1 MRNSWIRITQS
12 QLQPIKQPD
21 SSLSIRHNPIF
32 APAIPAL
39 HMRKINFIGLLIL
52 IINSTFAQ
60 QPAGKEEEERSPD
73 TASVYYLNIEQKW
86 PGSRVVKMNDT
97 LLKGNQFY
105 DPVQGGSSLNAVNG
119 NIGLA
124 YKSLI
129 FNPAPTDG
137 FRFAPSVYNHYLLRN
152 DNIRYYQTFGPYTNI
167 AYSFGD
173 GKEQL
178 FSVTHSQNLAR
189 GLSLGVDLNIINS
202 LGNYNRQ
209 KADNSSVAFQGQFI
223 TNNERYAVLANYR
236 NNRYKWR
243 ENGGIV
249 NDSLVTENIEPE
261 RNRIAIN
268 LQSAD
273 NLIKESGVFLRQYYY
288 FGKNPNKPDKAKS
301 IPASDSTGIS
311 SDSLPAPELPS
322 RLFFNPDRSDFISHT
337 FTYTRNALKYTDEP
351 TKPGY
356 YPDIYLDSVTTFDSI
371 YYHEIINQFMFE
383 GGIGRAKG
391 SSKAIQ
397 LRLGIEHTFGVYK
410 NSITDNDSN
419 YMKRNFNRITTFG
432 YLSANA
438 FGLARAEGKVWL
450 TTGAPFKGDK
460 GAAAMLTLPAYDN
473 STSWGNLSAE
483 LGVNSMQP
491 DYIFQ
496 YQLSNNFQWENS
508 FGQQTIASGKVMY
521 ARKFVNAGFNFYN
534 LDGWVYFDTIA
545 HPARANSSI
554 QVTQLYAQTDITLG
568 NFDIQAFA
576 IWQKS
581 TNANILDLPELAGRL
596 TAYYRISL
604 FKRAVHLQAGL
615 SLMMNTSFYADAYMP
630 ALRSYYNQN
639 QVKLGDYPY
648 IDGFINMRVKRARMF
663 LVMKHINEGL
673 TGYNYMMVPSYPMAD
688 RGFRFGVSWNFFD

>member
-1 MRNSWIRITQS
+1 
-12 QLQPIKQPD
+12 
-21 SSLSIRHNPIF
+21 
-32 APAIPAL
+32 
-39 HMRKINFIGLLIL
+39 MRKINFIGLLIL

-60 QPAGKEEEERSPD
+60 QQAGKDELERSPD

-86 PGSRVVKMNDT
+86 PGSGLVKINDT
-97 LLKGNQFY
+97 LLTGSQFY
-105 DPVQGGSSLNAVNG
+105 DPVQAGSSLNAVNG

-129 FNPAPTDG
+129 FNPSAIDG
-137 FRFAPSVYNHYLLRN
+137 FRFAPSVYHHYLLRN

-167 AYSFGD
+167 AYAFGG

-178 FSVTHSQNLAR
+178 FSVTHSQNIAR

-202 LGNYNRQ
+202 VGNYNRQ
-209 KADNSSVAFQGQFI
+209 KSDNSSVAFQGQFI

-249 NDSLVTENIEPE
+249 HDSLVTDNIEPE

-273 NLIKESGVFLRQYYY
+273 NFIKESGAFIRQYYY
-288 FGKNPNKPDKAKS
+288 FGKNPNKSNTAE
-301 IPASDSTGIS
+301 ITMVSDSTGIS
-311 SDSLPAPELPS
+311 TDSLPVPELPS
-322 RLFFNPDRSDFISHT
+322 RLFFNPDRSDFIRHT
-337 FTYTRNALKYTDEP
+337 FTYTRNSLKYTDKEI
-351 TKPGY
+351 KPGY
-356 YPDIYLDSVTTFDSI
+356 YPVVFVDSKATFDSI
-371 YYHEIINQFMFE
+371 YYHEIINQLMFE
-383 GGIGRAKG
+383 GGVGRAKG
-391 SSKAIQ
+391 SNKAIQ

-410 NSITDNDSN
+410 NYITEDESN
-419 YMKRNFNRITTFG
+419 YITRNFNRITTFG

-450 TTGAPFKGDK
+450 TSGAPFKGDK
-460 GAAAMLTLPAYDN
+460 GATAMLTLPAYDN
-473 STSWGNLSAE
+473 SKSWGNLSAE
-483 LGVNSMQP
+483 LGVNAMQP

-496 YQLSNNFQWENS
+496 YHLSNHFQWDNN

-521 ARKFVNAGFNFYN
+521 ARKFVNAGVNFYN
-534 LDGWVYFDTIA
+534 LDGWVYFDEA
-545 HPARANSSI
+545 ALPARANSSM
-554 QVTQLYAQTDITLG
+554 QVTQLYGQTDITLG

-581 TNANILDLPELAGRL
+581 SNAAILDLPELAGRL
-596 TAYYRISL
+596 TTYYRISL

-648 IDGFINMRVKRARMF
+648 IDGFINMRVKRARMY
-663 LVMKHINEGL
+663 LVMKHLNEGL
-673 TGYNYMMVPSYPMAD
+673 TGHNYIMVPSYPMAD